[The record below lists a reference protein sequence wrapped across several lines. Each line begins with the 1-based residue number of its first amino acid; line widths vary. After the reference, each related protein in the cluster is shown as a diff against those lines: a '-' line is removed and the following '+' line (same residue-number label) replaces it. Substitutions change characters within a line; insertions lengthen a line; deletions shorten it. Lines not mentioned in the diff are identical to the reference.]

1 MMVVIAY
8 DIDTTTAEGRRRL
21 HRVAKLCES
30 AGSRVQ
36 DSVFEMN
43 TDPKGLDTFLCLL
56 GETIDPK
63 QDTARVYRLGDNCT
77 GRINVIGK
85 AAFNPFG
92 NLIAV

>member
-1 MMVVIAY
+1 MMAVIAY
-8 DIDTTTAEGRRRL
+8 DIDTTNAEGRRRL

-43 TDPKGLDTFLCLL
+43 ADPKRLETFLSLL
-56 GETIDPK
+56 GETIDTER
-63 QDTARVYRLGDNCT
+63 DTVRVYRLGDNCA
-77 GRINVIGK
+77 GRINIIGK
-85 AAFNPFG
+85 AALSPYG